1 MHGHYQMGHKL
12 HTGRKVLLKIES
24 LQSLVVLTEVF
35 LKGLY

>member
-1 MHGHYQMGHKL
+1 MGHKL
-12 HTGRKVLLKIES
+12 PTGKNTLLKIEN